1 MINTTSAEQG
11 VQGLV
16 TSNGAARQIS
26 QYRLDNGLRLITA
39 PAATGQVAAVNLWY
53 GVGSRHEVPGRT
65 GFAHLFE
72 HLMFEGSGNVPKGEH
87 FKVIEALGGELNAST
102 SSDRTNYYET
112 VPEPALDL
120 ALWLE
125 ADRLATLRDGVTQ
138 EVLDNQRDVV
148 KNERRQRYDNQPYG
162 TAFERILA
170 HAYPEGHPYHHPTI
184 GSMADLDAA
193 DLDYVLSF
201 HKAHYGPDNLVL
213 TVVSSLEPE
222 DVRERVA
229 RYFGGIPARETVATA
244 PDASLEGPIGSKSLV
259 VEEQVPA
266 PAVFVV
272 HRVPPYG
279 TREFDVMNLASA
291 VLGQG
296 QGSRLYRRLV
306 VERGLANDDGGAS
319 SDLFDFRYTQS
330 LFFISMIARDG
341 VSGEELETAVFEETA
356 ALADGI
362 GEDELERARA
372 VLERDHFQ
380 SISTPAGLANTLSSY
395 TQLFDDPEL
404 VYTWP
409 ERWASITADEVVD
422 YAKRLL
428 TPENRF
434 SLRYEVATS
443 EAAEKAEA

>member
-1 MINTTSAEQG
+1 MINMTSAEQG
-11 VQGLV
+11 VEGLV
-16 TSNGAARQIS
+16 TSNGAAGHIR
-26 QYRLDNGLRLITA
+26 QYRLDNGLRLVTA
-39 PAATGQVAAVNLWY
+39 PAATGQVAAINLWY

-72 HLMFEGSGNVPKGEH
+72 HLMFEGSGNAAKGEH
-87 FKVIEALGGELNAST
+87 FRLIEALGGELNAST

-112 VPEPALDL
+112 VPEHALDL

-184 GSMADLDAA
+184 GSMEDLDAA

-201 HKAHYGPDNLVL
+201 HKTHYGPDNLVL
-213 TVVSSLEPE
+213 SVVSSLDSE
-222 DVRERVA
+222 DVYRRVEK
-229 RYFGGIPARETVATA
+229 YFGGIPPRETVAEA
-244 PDASLEGPIGSKSLV
+244 PDASLEGLLGSKSLV

-266 PAVFVV
+266 PAVFIV
-272 HRVPPYG
+272 HRIPPYG
-279 TREFDVMNLASA
+279 TREFDILHLASA

-341 VSGEELETAVFEETA
+341 VSGSELENAIFEETA

-362 GEDELERARA
+362 SEEELERARA

-380 SISTPAGLANTLSSY
+380 GISTPAGLANALSGY

-409 ERWASITADEVVD
+409 MRWASITPDEVVD
-422 YAKRLL
+422 CAKQYLI
-428 TPENRF
+428 PENRF
-434 SLRYEVATS
+434 SLRYEVAPS
-443 EAAEKAEA
+443 ETANA